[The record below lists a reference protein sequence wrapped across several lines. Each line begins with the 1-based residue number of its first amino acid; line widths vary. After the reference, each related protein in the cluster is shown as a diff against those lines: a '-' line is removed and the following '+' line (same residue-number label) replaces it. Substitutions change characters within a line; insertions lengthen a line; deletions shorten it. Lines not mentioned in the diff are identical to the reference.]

1 MSFSPSGSLFLEMN
15 HFKEAEKVFREL
27 LRRNPEN
34 TTYYQELE
42 KSLQLGEQC

>member
-1 MSFSPSGSLFLEMN
+1 MN

-34 TTYYQELE
+34 RYYYQELE
-42 KSLQLGEQC
+42 KSLQLGEL